1 MIWKSILTTLL
12 LLTAYTLFIH
22 YGGNTISRTAQTTAQ
37 RNIVKAEEFL
47 YEDSDRCDTL
57 IVGSSM
63 SERLHPDRLT
73 PHCYNLSFSGLSSLD
88 GLHLIQASGHT
99 PKVLFVEI
107 NSIARQSPS
116 SLDLTT
122 VADPTS
128 RTLKQWLPFLRQKYQ
143 PVGVAKALL
152 RDWQHGS
159 SDIVAPESASR
170 LDTALQRKM
179 VYQLHGAM
187 SLPLSVVA
195 TDSSFKKAYA
205 FLSQLKRQG
214 TTVVLFEMPIN
225 ARLENLLAPRTIRDY
240 ANRYFPAPQYQHIV
254 LPADSF
260 RTSDGIHLLYDE
272 SLQYTNYLHA
282 QYQKLAR
289 TAPKPI

>member
-1 MIWKSILTTLL
+1 MIWKSIFTTLL
-12 LLTAYTLFIH
+12 LLIAYTLFIH
-22 YGGNTISRTAQTTAQ
+22 YGGSAISRTAQTIAQ
-37 RNIVKAEEFL
+37 RNVVKAEEFI
-47 YEDSDRCDTL
+47 YENSSRCDTL

-63 SERLHPDRLT
+63 SERLHSERLT

-88 GLHLIQASGHT
+88 GLYLIQAAGHA

-122 VADPTS
+122 VTDPNS

-143 PVGVAKALL
+143 PVGVVKALL
-152 RDWQHGS
+152 RNWQQGS
-159 SDIVAPESASR
+159 SDLIAPETASR
-170 LDTALQRKM
+170 LDTALQQKM
-179 VYQLHGAM
+179 VHQLHGAM
-187 SLPLSVVA
+187 SMPLSVAA

-205 FLSQLKRQG
+205 FLRQLQRRG
-214 TTVVLFEMPIN
+214 TTVILFEMPIN
-225 ARLENLLAPRTIRDY
+225 AQLENLLAPRTIRDY

-272 SLQYTNYLHA
+272 SLYYTNYLHA
-282 QYQKLAR
+282 QYEKLAHA
-289 TAPKPI
+289 APKRS